1 MQQIIVYI
9 PRTGEPATRHIA
21 QGSGIVGA
29 PTAHSGTVLI
39 YYEGAIYRQAN
50 IVTFADRV
58 LHAYYRM
65 TEDAPT
71 TAKAVVPT
79 ASLIALGTFDAQGGI
94 VHLTGS
100 ESERDL
106 AAWLTTR
113 TLDAAELRVSRR

>member
-9 PRTGEPATRHIA
+9 PRQEEPATRRIA
-21 QGSGIVGA
+21 QGSGIVGTPA
-29 PTAHSGTVLI
+29 ASSDTVLI

-58 LHAYYRM
+58 RHAYYRM

-71 TAKAVVPT
+71 IAKAVVP
-79 ASLIALGTFDAQGGI
+79 AGSLIALGTFDAQRGI
-94 VHLTGS
+94 VELTGS

-106 AAWLTTR
+106 AAWLATD
-113 TLDAAELRVSRR
+113 TLDPAELRVSRY